1 MKEWHSNE
9 SYWAVLFY
17 GVVYCAAQGNFN
29 FKSVDWKQKCDSQM
43 KAAKQYFREIVL
55 IELYKPFVLINF
67 KSVAKIQIFDLQI
80 KPHSAVL
87 QYFY

>member
-1 MKEWHSNE
+1 
-9 SYWAVLFY
+9 
-17 GVVYCAAQGNFN
+17 
-29 FKSVDWKQKCDSQM
+29 M